1 MKKFSF
7 GVVAVSAL
15 AITSS
20 AFAADL
26 PRRTAPAATPYL
38 SPVPAFNWTGAYVGV
53 NGGFD
58 YASFTKGGKAAFG
71 SPSGGL
77 VGGTI
82 GYNYQINQNFV
93 AGLEGDLDWTSLSG
107 TRANAFS
114 ANSSSRS
121 RLNSLFTLR
130 GRVGY
135 AADRAL
141 IYATGGY
148 AGGNVKST
156 LVDVTNGVTG
166 SDSSYRSG
174 YALGAGL
181 EYAFTSNISAKAEY
195 LYTAL
200 GTKAMFPAPDRINP
214 GVNVS
219 AIRAGLNYRF

>member
-1 MKKFSF
+1 MQKFSTGIIAASVF
-7 GVVAVSAL
+7 VV
-15 AITSS
+15 TSS

-26 PRRTAPAATPYL
+26 PRRSAPAAVPYL
-38 SPVPAFNWTGAYVGV
+38 SPVSAFNWTGAYVGV

-58 YASFTKGGKAAFG
+58 FASFTKGGKAAFG

-77 VGGTI
+77 AGGTV
-82 GYNYQINQNFV
+82 GYNFQINQNFV
-93 AGLEGDLDWTSLSG
+93 AGLEGDLDWTSPSG

-114 ANSSSRS
+114 ANSTSRS

-130 GRVGY
+130 GRVGF
-135 AADRAL
+135 AADHAL

-148 AGGNVKST
+148 AGGNVKSS
-156 LVDVTNGVTG
+156 LVDVTRGLAG

-181 EYAFTSNISAKAEY
+181 EYAFTNNISAKAEY

-200 GTKAMFPAPDRINP
+200 GSKAMFPAPDTISP

-219 AIRAGLNYRF
+219 TVRAGVNYRF